1 LPTLFEIFSFP
12 FLEGDPKTALK
23 TAYSAVITEDIANK
37 YFGSDDP
44 IGKVIK
50 FSGDN
55 EYFITGVVK
64 DVPQN
69 SHFTFNILRSMET
82 RNAENRQLME
92 NWMNV
97 SQYTYI
103 LLAEGADPSSLEEK
117 LPALIDRNLGT
128 ILKSIG
134 GSIVLHLQ
142 PLKKIHL
149 HSDFIGDIGA
159 EKDPPALG
167 FHR

>member
-1 LPTLFEIFSFP
+1 MVQEYPEVLQSARLTRPARYPVVVEDKEYFEEFVAFADSSLFEIFSFP

-23 TAYSAVITEDIANK
+23 TAYSAVITEEIANK

-50 FSGDN
+50 FSGDD

-103 LLAEGADPSSLEEK
+103 PVSYTHLT
-117 LPALIDRNLGT
+117 LPT
-128 ILKSIG
+128 TPY
-134 GSIVLHLQ
+134 V
-142 PLKKIHL
+142 
-149 HSDFIGDIGA
+149 
-159 EKDPPALG
+159 
-167 FHR
+167 